1 MNYTLGLDIGVGSV
15 GWAVLCNDVQGE
27 PYKIADL
34 GVRVFDAAENPKTGA
49 SLAAPRREARS
60 ARRRL
65 RRKRHRKERIRNLL
79 IQSGVI
85 TQERMEAL
93 FLQSGFAK
101 DVYTL
106 RAEGLDRRLEPEEWV
121 RVLLHLAQRRG
132 YRSNSTAEAAKEKET
147 GVLKTAISAN
157 EQLMKE
163 KQYRT
168 VGEMFCK
175 DKKFQWVAPDGTIW
189 RKTHNEEGNYQF
201 TITRELVEQEVAALF
216 AAQRA
221 LGNPFASET
230 LEEPYGAILFSQRP
244 FDEGPG
250 RDSPFRRGD
259 LRGTCTFEP
268 GELRAFKACYTFEY
282 FKLLQDLN
290 HIRLLF
296 PEEPS
301 RQLTQQER
309 QILIDLAMKSAELHY
324 GRLRK
329 ALQLP
334 ENAAFNMVPYGDGTV
349 EAAEKKRKFPQM
361 QSYHQMRKALDSV
374 EKDYIRRLTTEQ
386 LDGIGT
392 ILSLYKADDRRREQL
407 AAMGLEEQAIAALLP
422 LSFSKAGN
430 LSLCAMQK
438 LIPHLEQ
445 GVNYDVACAAV
456 YGDHRAHGAAQR
468 RHTITLNPAFWA
480 ESGMDDIRNPVVL
493 RAISQTTKVLNAV
506 IRKYGSPQRICI
518 ELARELKKPFQEREK
533 QRKDNEKRQKQNESV
548 MEKIAE
554 IKGSRP
560 TGQDLLK
567 CRLYEEQNG
576 VCLYSGQQLD
586 AARLYEPGYVDID
599 HIIPYSKCFDDS
611 YRNKVLVRASEN
623 RQKGNRTP
631 LEYLS
636 GDPERVERYVTLVET
651 TIRDYRKQQRLL
663 KRSWTAED
671 EKEFKV
677 RNLSDTQ
684 YITRTVYNLLKD
696 HLEFAPLEGRKKQVV
711 AVNGA
716 ITDYLRKRLGLT
728 KVRED
733 GDLHHAM
740 DAVVVAVTTDGMIQK
755 ITRYTQRRE
764 NDCNPMGTYTDPA
777 TGEVLSR
784 DEYDQKYGKQFP
796 EPWPGFRQE
805 LLARLSPNPDK
816 EVRALRLPNYDSDEK
831 IRPVFVSRMPRRKVT
846 GAAHEA
852 TIRSPRPEQRVV
864 TKTPLQKLKLD
875 KDGEIADYYNWQDD
889 ILLYEAVKA
898 RLTAYKG
905 DGEKAFQEDFY
916 KPKRDGSKGPLVKK
930 VKTYAKSSSNVVT
943 CGGVAK
949 NGDMIRID
957 VYHVPEDGYYLI
969 PIYTADVVR
978 GVLPQKAVVAHV
990 APSDWKEMQ
999 EIHFIFSLYPGD
1011 LIGISA
1017 KKEINLK
1024 RRNADGTGEPELKRK
1039 EWMLYYTS
1047 ANIAIGAITVTT
1059 HDRKYEKSSLGIKTL
1074 LTIEKYE
1081 VDPLGNYHKV
1091 KVPEKRQTF

>member
-1 MNYTLGLDIGVGSV
+1 MSMSLDYADIFRESWDIGRMGVMWNYLSQTYVTALERAG
-15 GWAVLCNDVQGE
+15 AVPVAIPMVDDPSILIPFIDSLDGFLLTGGNDIDPMCYSEVDRGRCGR
-27 PYKIADL
+27 I
-34 GVRVFDAAENPKTGA
+34 VRE
-49 SLAAPRREARS
+49 RE
-60 ARRRL
+60 
-65 RRKRHRKERIRNLL
+65 
-79 IQSGVI
+79 
-85 TQERMEAL
+85 
-93 FLQSGFAK
+93 
-101 DVYTL
+101 
-106 RAEGLDRRLEPEEWV
+106 
-121 RVLLHLAQRRG
+121 
-132 YRSNSTAEAAKEKET
+132 
-147 GVLKTAISAN
+147 
-157 EQLMKE
+157 
-163 KQYRT
+163 
-168 VGEMFCK
+168 
-175 DKKFQWVAPDGTIW
+175 
-189 RKTHNEEGNYQF
+189 
-201 TITRELVEQEVAALF
+201 EQELLLV
-216 AAQRA
+216 RHI
-221 LGNPFASET
+221 
-230 LEEPYGAILFSQRP
+230 LEKTDKPLLAI
-244 FDEGPG
+244 
-250 RDSPFRRGD
+250 
-259 LRGTCTFEP
+259 
-268 GELRAFKACYTFEY
+268 
-282 FKLLQDLN
+282 
-290 HIRLLF
+290 
-296 PEEPS
+296 
-301 RQLTQQER
+301 
-309 QILIDLAMKSAELHY
+309 
-324 GRLRK
+324 
-329 ALQLP
+329 
-334 ENAAFNMVPYGDGTV
+334 
-349 EAAEKKRKFPQM
+349 
-361 QSYHQMRKALDSV
+361 
-374 EKDYIRRLTTEQ
+374 
-386 LDGIGT
+386 
-392 ILSLYKADDRRREQL
+392 
-407 AAMGLEEQAIAALLP
+407 
-422 LSFSKAGN
+422 
-430 LSLCAMQK
+430 
-438 LIPHLEQ
+438 
-445 GVNYDVACAAV
+445 
-456 YGDHRAHGAAQR
+456 
-468 RHTITLNPAFWA
+468 
-480 ESGMDDIRNPVVL
+480 
-493 RAISQTTKVLNAV
+493 
-506 IRKYGSPQRICI
+506 
-518 ELARELKKPFQEREK
+518 
-533 QRKDNEKRQKQNESV
+533 
-548 MEKIAE
+548 
-554 IKGSRP
+554 
-560 TGQDLLK
+560 
-567 CRLYEEQNG
+567 CR
-576 VCLYSGQQLD
+576 GQQLLNVALGGSLIQD
-586 AARLYEPGYVDID
+586 LEAEGFRS
-599 HIIPYSKCFDDS
+599 HS
-611 YRNKVLVRASEN
+611 R
-623 RQKGNRTP
+623 GN
-631 LEYLS
+631 
-636 GDPERVERYVTLVET
+636 
-651 TIRDYRKQQRLL
+651 
-663 KRSWTAED
+663 
-671 EKEFKV
+671 
-677 RNLSDTQ
+677 
-684 YITRTVYNLLKD
+684 
-696 HLEFAPLEGRKKQVV
+696 
-711 AVNGA
+711 
-716 ITDYLRKRLGLT
+716 
-728 KVRED
+728 
-733 GDLHHAM
+733 HAM

-764 NDCNPMGTYTDPA
+764 NDCNPIGTYTDPA